1 MNTMDTSLSK
11 AIRKN
16 VVSATGDPCVEPA
29 LIKGGFQWTLLESHG
44 ILNASARPRYGV
56 FAPILS
62 TRGLAAFGRDG
73 DSARQVWSRDLGYP
87 GDFRYR
93 DFYKDIGFDLDF
105 DYVQPYLPSPLHRGL
120 TGLKF
125 HAVTGP
131 GGRKKIYDRK
141 AALEAVREHAAHF
154 VQARALHLERLSQV
168 MDRPPLIVCPYDAEL
183 FGHWWFEGPEFLDA
197 VVREAASPSSGV
209 SMIDP
214 AAYLRRHPTL
224 QIADPSPS
232 SWGEGGHSRVW
243 LNEANAWIHG
253 QLHPAQTR
261 MSALADRH
269 GKPDELE
276 DRALRL
282 AGNELLLAQASD
294 WPFIL
299 RTGSSPGYARLRV
312 EQHLARFHETAAQL
326 EGNRVDIRW
335 LDRIEFHDNVF
346 PELDWRH
353 WLTAG
358 GGSPGAFA
366 SSQAMD

>member
-1 MNTMDTSLSK
+1 
-11 AIRKN
+11 
-16 VVSATGDPCVEPA
+16 
-29 LIKGGFQWTLLESHG
+29 
-44 ILNASARPRYGV
+44 
-56 FAPILS
+56 
-62 TRGLAAFGRDG
+62 
-73 DSARQVWSRDLGYP
+73 
-87 GDFRYR
+87 
-93 DFYKDIGFDLDF
+93 
-105 DYVQPYLPSPLHRGL
+105 
-120 TGLKF
+120 
-125 HAVTGP
+125 
-131 GGRKKIYDRK
+131 
-141 AALEAVREHAAHF
+141 
-154 VQARALHLERLSQV
+154 
-168 MDRPPLIVCPYDAEL
+168 
-183 FGHWWFEGPEFLDA
+183 
-197 VVREAASPSSGV
+197 
-209 SMIDP
+209 
-214 AAYLRRHPTL
+214 
-224 QIADPSPS
+224 
-232 SWGEGGHSRVW
+232 
-243 LNEANAWIHG
+243 
-253 QLHPAQTR
+253 